1 MKHVTIY
8 KLQDDGSQTVLA
20 ICKLVDDAVECEGN
34 QIFINNLIED
44 GIRDYAELDPNT
56 RLFPKDG
63 VEFLEQLPN
72 NFRSG
77 YLMAEID
84 E

>member
-20 ICKLVDDAVECEGN
+20 VCKLVGEAVECEGN
-34 QIFINNLIED
+34 QIFINNLMED
-44 GIRDYAELDPNT
+44 GIRDYAELDPNI

-63 VEFLEQLPN
+63 AEFLEQLPN

-77 YLMAEID
+77 YLMAEI
-84 E
+84 EE

>member
-8 KLQDDGSQTVLA
+8 KLQDDGSQKVLA
-20 ICKLVDDAVECEGN
+20 ICKLVGETVECEGN
-34 QIFINNLIED
+34 QIFINNLTED

-63 VEFLEQLPN
+63 AAFLEQLPN

-77 YLMAEID
+77 YLMAEP
-84 E
+84 EE